1 MEEAARR
8 GEMGT
13 IYKSIRSLKS
23 LYVKMPFLTTK
34 CAPFRRWVSW
44 VGIRH
49 AM

>member
-13 IYKSIRSLKS
+13 VYKSIRSLKS
-23 LYVKMPFLTTK
+23 
-34 CAPFRRWVSW
+34 W